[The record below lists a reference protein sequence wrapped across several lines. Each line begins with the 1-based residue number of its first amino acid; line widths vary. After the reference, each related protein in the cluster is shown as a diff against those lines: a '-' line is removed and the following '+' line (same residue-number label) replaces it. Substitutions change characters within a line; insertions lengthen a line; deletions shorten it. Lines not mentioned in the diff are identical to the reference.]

1 MPSAAPELI
10 SPRSP
15 RVGAARR
22 LAKRNFRSK
31 ERLFLAEGPQAV
43 REAAAHRGDDGAP
56 TLTELF
62 TTPEAADRYPDIV
75 GDARAAGA
83 RVHLA
88 DEQVIA
94 DISTTVTPQ
103 GLVGVCRFLDTP
115 FEEILRARPRL
126 VAVLA
131 NVRDPGN
138 AGTVLRCADAAGAE
152 AVVLTDASV
161 DLYNPKAVRASV
173 GSHFHLPVA
182 VGVPVEAAVAGL
194 KEAGVTVLAADGAG
208 THDLDPRAG
217 HRLHGRSHRLG
228 LRQRGVGP
236 AGGDPRAR
244 RRRGARPHPRQGR
257 EPQPRHG
264 RRRVPLRLRPCTA
277 RRRRV
282 PLRHRQLVG

>member
-1 MPSAAPELI
+1 LKVKQNMSPDLI

-15 RVGAARR
+15 RVSAARR
-22 LAKRNFRSK
+22 LERRNFRSK

-43 REAAAHRGDDGAP
+43 REAAGYKD
-56 TLTELF
+56 TLVELF
-62 TTPEAADRYPDIV
+62 ATVEAAERYADIV
-75 GDARAAGA
+75 REARDAGA

-115 FEEILRARPRL
+115 FEEILRSRPKL

-173 GSHFHLPVA
+173 GSLFHLPVA
-182 VGVPVEAAVAGL
+182 VGVPVEQAVAGL
-194 KEAGVTVLAADGAG
+194 KGIGVRILAADGAG
-208 THDLDPRAG
+208 TDDLDDELDQGTMGGPTAWVFGNEAWGLPEETRA
-217 HRLHGRSHRLG
+217 LADA
-228 LRQRGVGP
+228 VV
-236 AGGDPRAR
+236 
-244 RRRGARPHPRQGR
+244 
-257 EPQPRHG
+257 
-264 RRRVPLRLRPCTA
+264 RVPIHGKAESLNLATA
-277 RRRRV
+277 AAVCLYASARAQRASGGCRSV
-282 PLRHRQLVG
+282 TDS